1 MFRLKENLIYTGHEV
16 RTSKKSGN
24 TYTLVRFLDGKG
36 SVFSCVAKCVI
47 PSISQLDEVEVDI
60 EVIPG
65 RYNQINVL
73 NIEKV

>member
-16 RTSKKSGN
+16 RTNKKNGN
-24 TYTLVRFLDGKG
+24 TYTLVRFLDDNG
-36 SVFSCVAKCVI
+36 SVFSCVAKCDI

-60 EVIPG
+60 EIVPG

-73 NIEKV
+73 SIEKV

>member
-16 RTSKKSGN
+16 RTNKKNGN
-24 TYTLVRFLDGKG
+24 TYTLVRFLDDNG
-36 SVFSCVAKCVI
+36 SVFSCVAKCDV

-73 NIEKV
+73 SIEKV